1 MALDLGLIAAKIKLV
16 WHEKPDRVCC
26 SLSQMAT
33 ELKMSRRTLQRK
45 LREENTC
52 YLSLQ
57 DSARLDLTICFL
69 AAGKSVEEVSDSLGF
84 ANRRCFTRAF
94 KRWTGDSPRTYK
106 KQL

>member
-1 MALDLGLIAAKIKLV
+1 MALGLCLIASKIQLV
-16 WHEKPDRVCC
+16 WREKPDSVCC
-26 SLSQMAT
+26 NLSQMAS

-45 LREENTC
+45 LKEENTC

-69 AAGKSVEEVSDSLGF
+69 AAGKSVEEISDSLGF

-94 KRWTGDSPRTYK
+94 KRWTGNSPRTYK